1 MEDPEGKGTAFSIK
15 SNGTGFSIIKGFA
28 DWGNTP
34 NGDLFRNSDGNFY
47 GMTSAGGTFNTNSG
61 TIFKM
66 TSSGVI
72 TVLRQLDYTNDG
84 GYPQGELIKG
94 NDGNLY
100 GMTNSGGTNTY
111 GTIFRITTA
120 GVYTVLRAFSYS
132 DGANPYGHL
141 VLGKDGNFYGITRS
155 GGTSGYGIVFKLT
168 PSGVYTALHSMNGTT
183 DGGNC
188 YGSIT
193 EGADGNL
200 YGITYRG
207 VPMAMVLFLK

>member
-1 MEDPEGKGTAFSIK
+1 MYNFNKPMQAARAAIHILFFLLIMHVAKAQDVFTGLTSNGGPEGKGTAFSIK

-72 TVLRQLDYTNDG
+72 TVLRQLDYANDG

-155 GGTSGYGIVFKLT
+155 GGTLWLRHRF
-168 PSGVYTALHSMNGTT
+168 
-183 DGGNC
+183 
-188 YGSIT
+188 
-193 EGADGNL
+193 
-200 YGITYRG
+200 
-207 VPMAMVLFLK
+207 